1 MKELI
6 VHTSPKSV
14 ISENIKILRTSLQF
28 SSVDKPLKTLMI
40 TSSMQGEGKSFISSN
55 LAVSFAVMGKR
66 VLIIDC
72 DMRRGSVHKKFGL
85 SNLQGLSNFL
95 VDEVSSY
102 TRYIQDTKV
111 ENVYVMTS
119 GAVPPNPSEL
129 LSSNRFANFI
139 EEIKEQYDIVIF
151 DTPPVIVVSDA
162 CVIASKI
169 DKTVIIAM
177 ANKVPVSDV
186 QKTKRKLEEA
196 NANIAGVVFNGVEV
210 SQKKYY
216 NKYYN

>member
-6 VHTSPKSV
+6 VHTAPKSV

-28 SSVDKPLKTLMI
+28 SSVDKPIKTLMI

-55 LAVSFAVMGKR
+55 LAVSFALLGKR
-66 VLIIDC
+66 VLIVDC
-72 DMRRGSVHKKFGL
+72 DMRRGSIHKKFGI
-85 SNLQGLSNFL
+85 SNLEGLSNYL
-95 VDEVSSY
+95 VDEVSGY
-102 TRYIQDTKV
+102 NRYIQNTKI

-119 GAVPPNPSEL
+119 GVVPPNPSEL

-139 EEIKEQYDIVIF
+139 DEIQLQYDIVIL
-151 DTPPVIVVSDA
+151 DTPPVTVVPDA

-169 DKTVIIAM
+169 DKTVIVAM
-177 ANKVPVSDV
+177 ANKVPVKDV
-186 QKTKRKLEEA
+186 QKTKKKLEEA
-196 NANIAGVVFNGVEV
+196 NANIAGVVFNGTEI
-210 SQKKYY
+210 SQKQYY